1 MEGLL
6 WYLVIGVLF
15 YLMMRV
21 GCGAHMVH
29 GHHGVGDTHVDPV
42 CGMTVEPDRGYGM
55 MHEGRLYRFCTRNCL
70 DKFEKDPDQYIRAS
84 HGDAGGMT

>member
-6 WYLVIGVLF
+6 SLVFFAVLF

-29 GHHGVGDTHVDPV
+29 GHGTKQTDKDRHVDPV
-42 CGMTVEPDRGYGM
+42 CGKTIPRSEGYGK
-55 MHEGRLYRFCTRNCL
+55 MHEGRLFRFCSRDCL
-70 DKFEKDPDQYIRAS
+70 DAFESEPDRI
-84 HGDAGGMT
+84 AGRRLEATS